1 MFSLLEEDD
10 SAKSSAGLSAKPTSP
25 GGTTI
30 TYISDP
36 GYLASNEEMASSMHP
51 RRVVTERRTPMQRQP
66 RNRHDRLQ
74 RIQLIGRVQLAYEQL
89 KETMQ
94 RYHDDSPR
102 ARAAVA
108 AAKRRL
114 SVLNRALAI
123 IALEVAQQPA

>member
-1 MFSLLEEDD
+1 ME
-10 SAKSSAGLSAKPTSP
+10 
-25 GGTTI
+25 
-30 TYISDP
+30 
-36 GYLASNEEMASSMHP
+36 
-51 RRVVTERRTPMQRQP
+51 RQP
-66 RNRHDRLQ
+66 SGGQARLN

-114 SVLNRALAI
+114 SLLNRALAML
-123 IALEVAQQPA
+123 ALQVAQQTA

>member
-1 MFSLLEEDD
+1 MSR
-10 SAKSSAGLSAKPTSP
+10 SP
-25 GGTTI
+25 RQH
-30 TYISDP
+30 
-36 GYLASNEEMASSMHP
+36 NE
-51 RRVVTERRTPMQRQP
+51 
-66 RNRHDRLQ
+66 RLQ
-74 RIQLIGRVQLAYEQL
+74 RIQLIGRVQLAYEHL

-123 IALEVAQQPA
+123 IALEAWQQPA

>member
-1 MFSLLEEDD
+1 
-10 SAKSSAGLSAKPTSP
+10 
-25 GGTTI
+25 
-30 TYISDP
+30 
-36 GYLASNEEMASSMHP
+36 
-51 RRVVTERRTPMQRQP
+51 MQRQP
-66 RNRHDRLQ
+66 RDHDKLQ
-74 RIQLIGRVQLAYEQL
+74 RIQLIARVQLAYEQL

-114 SVLNRALAI
+114 AILNRALAI